1 LAWTGENGLKIL
13 PNNRI
18 LLYLAGYAGGR
29 LAKELLGGLHREKAK
44 RELSEARK
52 LLEKALKI
60 SDDLGTRAKMMN
72 TDIYRALVL
81 IY

>member
-18 LLYLAGYAGGR
+18 LLYLAGYARGR